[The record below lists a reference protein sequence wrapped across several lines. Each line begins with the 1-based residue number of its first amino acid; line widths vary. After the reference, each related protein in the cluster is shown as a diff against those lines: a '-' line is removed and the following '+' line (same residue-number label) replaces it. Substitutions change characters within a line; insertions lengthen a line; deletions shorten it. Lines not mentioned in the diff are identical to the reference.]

1 MKRCGKNTLAILTLM
16 VLFLVSATAV
26 SAMRAE
32 IVSNMGAWTGH
43 VAIVDHSYTHGDT
56 IEVYTEL
63 YNVNYEGYIIVDL
76 FYVISDPKGHV
87 VVIDNLDVNRRTYED
102 DVNVM
107 YTKTIPDWWLYGRY
121 EIAIYSYNR
130 LNKAEIAK
138 INRKVAY
145 DTETLKK
152 FFGSIDYYDDYDEDN
167 PYNQMKNLIETGCS
181 GDREELDDV
190 GVVKSIDDSLEE
202 IATLQFYLRSPE
214 EIQAETPLQPP
225 KSEVIEGTKFVV
237 TNMQIDQFTVKPNE
251 PVSISVAVKNEGER
265 GTERIS
271 LLINGKKEAEA
282 AVTVGSGDTETLHFL
297 VSKELPG
304 TYKATIPGTD
314 LVKLFFVKEGE
325 EDVEEL
331 LPESSPSTTI
341 EDVIQE
347 SADESTAKAQTE
359 TQESHRGGDLLWG
372 LFANSNNK
380 EFSTE
385 NVLLSSVFDLICNQ
399 ISLTKVVSFFV
410 V

>member
-1 MKRCGKNTLAILTLM
+1 MKRCGKNTLAILTLI
-16 VLFLVSATAV
+16 VLFLVSATTV
-26 SAMRAE
+26 NAMKVE
-32 IVSNMGAWTGH
+32 IDMGVWTGQ
-43 VAIVDHSYTHGDT
+43 ATMGNNSYTHGDT
-56 IEVYTEL
+56 IEMYTVL
-63 YNVNYEGYIIVDL
+63 YNVNYAGYIIVDL
-76 FYVISDPKGHV
+76 FYVVEDPRGHV
-87 VVIDNLDVNRRTYED
+87 VVIDNIGVNRRTYEEH
-102 DVNVM
+102 VNVM
-107 YTKTIPDWWLYGRY
+107 YTKTIPSWWLYGRY
-121 EIAIYSYNR
+121 SIAIYSYNR

-152 FFGSIDYYDDYDEDN
+152 FFSTIDYDDDYDEDN
-167 PYNQMKNLIETGCS
+167 PYNQMRNLIETGCG
-181 GDREELDDV
+181 GDRDDLEDV

-202 IATLQFYLRSPE
+202 IARLQFYVRSPE
-214 EIQAETPLQPP
+214 EIQAEMPSQPP

-237 TNMQIDQFTVKPNE
+237 TDMQIDQFTVKPNE
-251 PVSISVAVKNEGER
+251 PVAISVAVKNEGER

-304 TYKATIPGTD
+304 TYKVTIPGTD
-314 LVKLFFVKEGE
+314 IVKLFFVKEGE
-325 EDVEEL
+325 EDIEEL
-331 LPESSPSTTI
+331 QESSPSPPATI
-341 EDVIQE
+341 EDIIQK
-347 SADESTAKAQTE
+347 SADESTENTQTE
-359 TQESHRGGDLLWG
+359 TQESPSGGDLLWG
-372 LFANSNNK
+372 LFASSNNK

>member
-1 MKRCGKNTLAILTLM
+1 MKRCGKNTLAILTLIA
-16 VLFLVSATAV
+16 LFLVSATTVNAIKV
-26 SAMRAE
+26 D
-32 IVSNMGAWTGH
+32 IDMGVWTGQ
-43 VAIVDHSYTHGDT
+43 ATMGNNSYTHGDT
-56 IEVYTEL
+56 IEMYTVL
-63 YNVNYEGYIIVDL
+63 YDVNYAGYIIVDL
-76 FYVISDPKGHV
+76 FYVIEDPRGHV
-87 VVIDNLDVNRRTYED
+87 VVIDNIGVNRRTYEEH
-102 DVNVM
+102 VNVM

-121 EIAIYSYNR
+121 NIAIYSYNR

-152 FFGSIDYYDDYDEDN
+152 FFGTIDYDDYDYDEDN
-167 PYNQMKNLIETGCS
+167 PYNQMRNLIETGC
-181 GDREELDDV
+181 GGNRDDLEDV

-202 IATLQFYLRSPE
+202 IARLQFYVRSQE
-214 EIQAETPLQPP
+214 EIQAETPSQPQ

-251 PVSISVAVKNEGER
+251 PVAISVAVKNEGER

-304 TYKATIPGTD
+304 TYKVTIPGTD
-314 LVKLFFVKEGE
+314 IVKLFFVKEGE

-331 LPESSPSTTI
+331 LQESSPSTTI
-341 EDVIQE
+341 DDVIQE
-347 SADESTAKAQTE
+347 SADESTETTQTE
-359 TQESHRGGDLLWG
+359 TQESPLGGDLLWG
-372 LFANSNNK
+372 LFASSNNK

-385 NVLLSSVFDLICNQ
+385 NVLLSSVFDLIGNQ

>member
-1 MKRCGKNTLAILTLM
+1 MKRCGKNTLAILTLI

-26 SAMRAE
+26 NAMRAE
-32 IVSNMGAWTGH
+32 IASNMGAWTGQ
-43 VAIVDHSYTHGDT
+43 VAIDDYSYTHGDT

-76 FYVISDPKGHV
+76 FYVISDPQGHV
-87 VVIDNLDVNRRTYED
+87 VVIDNLEVNRRTYED

-107 YTKTIPDWWLYGRY
+107 YTRTIPAWWLYGRY
-121 EIAIYSYNR
+121 TLTIYSYNR

-138 INRKVAY
+138 INRKLDY

-152 FFGSIDYYDDYDEDN
+152 LFGTVDDDDDDGV
-167 PYNQMKNLIETGCS
+167 YNDMTSLIETGC
-181 GDREELDDV
+181 GGNRDDLEDV

-202 IATLQFYLRSPE
+202 IARLQFYVRSQE
-214 EIQAETPLQPP
+214 EIQAETPSQPQ

-251 PVSISVAVKNEGER
+251 PVAISVAVKNEGER

-304 TYKATIPGTD
+304 TYKVTIPGTD
-314 LVKLFFVKEGE
+314 IVKLFFVKEGE

-331 LPESSPSTTI
+331 IQESSPSATI
-341 EDVIQE
+341 DDVIQE
-347 SADESTAKAQTE
+347 SADESTETTQTE
-359 TQESHRGGDLLWG
+359 TQESPLGGDLLWG
-372 LFANSNNK
+372 LFASSNNK

-385 NVLLSSVFDLICNQ
+385 NVLLSSVFDLIGNQ

>member
-1 MKRCGKNTLAILTLM
+1 MKRCGKNTLAILTLI

-26 SAMRAE
+26 NAMRAE

-43 VAIVDHSYTHGDT
+43 ATMDDHSYTHGDT

-63 YNVNYEGYIIVDL
+63 YNVNYAGYTIVDL
-76 FYVISDPKGHV
+76 FYVITDPQGHV
-87 VVIDNLDVNRRTYED
+87 VVIDNLGVNRRTYED

-107 YTKTIPDWWLYGRY
+107 YTRTIPSWWLYGRY
-121 EIAIYSYNR
+121 EIVIYSYNR
-130 LNKAEIAK
+130 LDKAEIAK

-145 DTETLKK
+145 DKETLKE
-152 FFGSIDYYDDYDEDN
+152 FFGAIDDDDDDDFYDDVTD
-167 PYNQMKNLIETGCS
+167 LIETGCG
-181 GDREELDDV
+181 GDRDDLQDLK
-190 GVVKSIDDSLEE
+190 VVKPIDDSLEE
-202 IATLQFYLRSPE
+202 IARLRFYVRSPE
-214 EIQAETPLQPP
+214 EIQAETPSQPQ

-251 PVSISVAVKNEGER
+251 PVAISVAIKNEGER

-304 TYKATIPGTD
+304 TYKVTIPGTD
-314 LVKLFFVKEGE
+314 IVKLFFVKEGE

-331 LPESSPSTTI
+331 IQESSPSTTI
-341 EDVIQE
+341 DDVIQE
-347 SADESTAKAQTE
+347 SVDESTEKAQTE
-359 TQESHRGGDLLWG
+359 TQESHLGGELLWG
-372 LFANSNNK
+372 LFASSNNK

-385 NVLLSSVFDLICNQ
+385 NVLLSSVFDLIGNQ

>member
-1 MKRCGKNTLAILTLM
+1 MKRCGKNTLAILTLI

-26 SAMRAE
+26 NAMRAE

-145 DTETLKK
+145 DKETLKK
-152 FFGSIDYYDDYDEDN
+152 FFSSIDDDDDDDFYGD
-167 PYNQMKNLIETGCS
+167 MTALIETGC
-181 GDREELDDV
+181 GGNRDDLEDV

-202 IATLQFYLRSPE
+202 IARLQFYVRSPE
-214 EIQAETPLQPP
+214 EIQAETPSQPQ

-251 PVSISVAVKNEGER
+251 PVAISVAVKNEGER

-271 LLINGKKEAEA
+271 LLINGKKDAEA

-304 TYKATIPGTD
+304 TYKVTIPGTD
-314 LVKLFFVKEGE
+314 IVKLFFVKEGE

-347 SADESTAKAQTE
+347 SADESTEKTQME
-359 TQESHRGGDLLWG
+359 TQESPSGGDLLWG
-372 LFANSNNK
+372 LFASSNNK

>member
-1 MKRCGKNTLAILTLM
+1 MNRSVKNALAILTLI

-26 SAMRAE
+26 NAMRAE
-32 IVSNMGAWTGH
+32 IASNMGAWTGQ
-43 VAIVDHSYTHGDT
+43 VAIDDYSYTHGDT

-76 FYVISDPKGHV
+76 FYVISDPQGHV
-87 VVIDNLDVNRRTYED
+87 VVIDNLEVNRRTYED

-107 YTKTIPDWWLYGRY
+107 YTRTIPAWWLYGRY
-121 EIAIYSYNR
+121 TLTIYSYNR

-138 INRKVAY
+138 INRKLDY

-152 FFGSIDYYDDYDEDN
+152 LFGTVDDDDDDGEYSD
-167 PYNQMKNLIETGCS
+167 MTSLIETGC
-181 GDREELDDV
+181 GGNRDDLEDV
-190 GVVKSIDDSLEE
+190 GVVKPIDDSLEE
-202 IATLQFYLRSPE
+202 IARLQFYVRSPE
-214 EIQAETPLQPP
+214 EIQAETPSQPQ

-251 PVSISVAVKNEGER
+251 PVAISVAVKNEGER

-304 TYKATIPGTD
+304 TYKVTIPGTD
-314 LVKLFFVKEGE
+314 VVKLFFVKEGE

-331 LPESSPSTTI
+331 IQESSPSTTI
-341 EDVIQE
+341 DDVIQE
-347 SADESTAKAQTE
+347 SADESTETTQTE
-359 TQESHRGGDLLWG
+359 TQESPLGGDLLWG
-372 LFANSNNK
+372 LFASSNNK

>member
-1 MKRCGKNTLAILTLM
+1 
-16 VLFLVSATAV
+16 
-26 SAMRAE
+26 AE
-32 IVSNMGAWTGH
+32 IASNMGAWTGQ
-43 VAIVDHSYTHGDT
+43 VAIDDYSYTHGDT

-76 FYVISDPKGHV
+76 FYVISDPQGHV
-87 VVIDNLDVNRRTYED
+87 VVIDNLEVNRRTYED

-107 YTKTIPDWWLYGRY
+107 YTRTIPAWWLYGRY
-121 EIAIYSYNR
+121 TLTIYSYNR

-138 INRKVAY
+138 INRKLDY

-152 FFGSIDYYDDYDEDN
+152 LFGTVDDDDDDGV
-167 PYNQMKNLIETGCS
+167 YNDMTSLIETGC
-181 GDREELDDV
+181 GGNRDDLEDV

-202 IATLQFYLRSPE
+202 IARLQFYVRSQE
-214 EIQAETPLQPP
+214 EIQAETPSQPQ

-251 PVSISVAVKNEGER
+251 PVAISVAVKNEGER

-304 TYKATIPGTD
+304 TYKVTIPGTD
-314 LVKLFFVKEGE
+314 IVKLFFVKEGE

-331 LPESSPSTTI
+331 IQESSPSATI
-341 EDVIQE
+341 DDVIQE
-347 SADESTAKAQTE
+347 SADESTETTQTE
-359 TQESHRGGDLLWG
+359 TQESPLGEDLLWG
-372 LFANSNNK
+372 LFASSNNK

-385 NVLLSSVFDLICNQ
+385 NVLLSSVFDLIGNQ

>member
-1 MKRCGKNTLAILTLM
+1 MKRCGKNTLAILTLI

-26 SAMRAE
+26 NAMRAE
-32 IVSNMGAWTGH
+32 IASNMGAWTGQ
-43 VAIVDHSYTHGDT
+43 VAIDDYSYTHGDT

-76 FYVISDPKGHV
+76 FYVISDPQGHV
-87 VVIDNLDVNRRTYED
+87 VVIDNLEVNRRTYED

-107 YTKTIPDWWLYGRY
+107 YTRTIPAWWLYGRY
-121 EIAIYSYNR
+121 TLTIYSYNR

-138 INRKVAY
+138 INRKIDY

-152 FFGSIDYYDDYDEDN
+152 LFGTVDDDDDDGV
-167 PYNQMKNLIETGCS
+167 YNDMTSLIETGC
-181 GDREELDDV
+181 GGNRDDLEDV

-202 IATLQFYLRSPE
+202 IARLQFYVRSQE
-214 EIQAETPLQPP
+214 EIQAETPSQPQ

-251 PVSISVAVKNEGER
+251 PVAISVAVKNEGER

-304 TYKATIPGTD
+304 TYKVTIPGTD
-314 LVKLFFVKEGE
+314 IVKLFFVKEGE

-331 LPESSPSTTI
+331 IQESSPSTTI
-341 EDVIQE
+341 DDVIQE
-347 SADESTAKAQTE
+347 SADESTETTQTE
-359 TQESHRGGDLLWG
+359 TQESPLGGDLLWG
-372 LFANSNNK
+372 LFASSNNK

-385 NVLLSSVFDLICNQ
+385 NVLLSSVFDLIGNQ

>member
-1 MKRCGKNTLAILTLM
+1 MKRSVKNTLAILTLIA
-16 VLFLVSATAV
+16 LFLVSATAV
-26 SAMRAE
+26 NAMRAE
-32 IVSNMGAWTGH
+32 IISNMGAWTGH
-43 VAIVDHSYTHGDT
+43 VTMDDHSYTNGDT
-56 IEVYTEL
+56 VEVYTEL
-63 YNVNYEGYIIVDL
+63 YNVNYKGYIIVDL
-76 FYVISDPKGHV
+76 FYVITDPQEHV
-87 VVIDNLDVNRRTYED
+87 VVIDNLEVNRRTYED

-107 YTKTIPDWWLYGRY
+107 YTRTIPDWWLYGRY
-121 EIAIYSYNR
+121 GITIYSYNR

-138 INRKVAY
+138 INRKLEY
-145 DTETLKK
+145 DEETLKK
-152 FFGSIDYYDDYDEDN
+152 FFDTVDDDDDDGV
-167 PYNQMKNLIETGCS
+167 YNDMTSLIETGC
-181 GDREELDDV
+181 GGNRDDLEDV

-202 IATLQFYLRSPE
+202 IAMLQFYVRSPE
-214 EIQAETPLQPP
+214 EIQAETPSQPQ

-251 PVSISVAVKNEGER
+251 PVAISVAVKNEGER

-304 TYKATIPGTD
+304 TYKVTIPGTD
-314 LVKLFFVKEGE
+314 IVKLFFVKEGE

-331 LPESSPSTTI
+331 IQESSPSTTI
-341 EDVIQE
+341 DDVIQE
-347 SADESTAKAQTE
+347 SADESTEKAQTE
-359 TQESHRGGDLLWG
+359 TQESPLGGDLLWG
-372 LFANSNNK
+372 LFASSNNK

-410 V
+410 A

>member
-1 MKRCGKNTLAILTLM
+1 MKRCGKNTLAILTLL
-16 VLFLVSATAV
+16 VLFLVSATTV
-26 SAMRAE
+26 NAMRAE

-43 VAIVDHSYTHGDT
+43 AAMDDHSYTHGDT

-76 FYVISDPKGHV
+76 FYVITDPQGHV
-87 VVIDNLDVNRRTYED
+87 VVIDNLEVNRRTYED

-107 YTKTIPDWWLYGRY
+107 YTRTIPSWWLYGRY
-121 EIAIYSYNR
+121 EITIYSYNR

-138 INRKVAY
+138 LNRKLEY
-145 DTETLKK
+145 DEETLKK
-152 FFGSIDYYDDYDEDN
+152 FFGTVDDDDDN
-167 PYNQMKNLIETGCS
+167 FYGDVTDLIETGC
-181 GDREELDDV
+181 GGNRDDLQDLK
-190 GVVKSIDDSLEE
+190 VVKPIDKSLEE
-202 IATLQFYLRSPE
+202 IARLQFYVRSPE
-214 EIQAETPLQPP
+214 EIQAETPSQPQ

-251 PVSISVAVKNEGER
+251 PVAISVAIKNEGER

-304 TYKATIPGTD
+304 TYKVTIPGTD
-314 LVKLFFVKEGE
+314 IVKLFFVKEGE
-325 EDVEEL
+325 EDIEEL
-331 LPESSPSTTI
+331 LQESSPSTTI
-341 EDVIQE
+341 EDIIQE
-347 SADESTAKAQTE
+347 SADESTEKTQTE

-372 LFANSNNK
+372 LFASSNNK

-385 NVLLSSVFDLICNQ
+385 NVLLSSVFDLIGNQ
-399 ISLTKVVSFFV
+399 ISLTKVISFFV

>member
-1 MKRCGKNTLAILTLM
+1 MKRCGKKTLAILTLI

-26 SAMRAE
+26 NAMRAE

-43 VAIVDHSYTHGDT
+43 ATMDDHSYTHGDT

-63 YNVNYEGYIIVDL
+63 YNVNYAGYTIVDL
-76 FYVISDPKGHV
+76 FYVITDPQGHV
-87 VVIDNLDVNRRTYED
+87 VVIDNLGVNRRTYED

-107 YTKTIPDWWLYGRY
+107 YTRTIPSWWLYGRY
-121 EIAIYSYNR
+121 EIVIYSYNR
-130 LNKAEIAK
+130 LDKAEIAK

-145 DTETLKK
+145 DKETLKE
-152 FFGSIDYYDDYDEDN
+152 FFGAIDDDDDDDFYDDVTD
-167 PYNQMKNLIETGCS
+167 LIETGCG
-181 GDREELDDV
+181 GDRDDLQDLK
-190 GVVKSIDDSLEE
+190 VVKPIDDSLEE
-202 IATLQFYLRSPE
+202 IARLRFYVRSPE
-214 EIQAETPLQPP
+214 EIQAETPSQPQ

-251 PVSISVAVKNEGER
+251 PVAISVAIKNEGER

-304 TYKATIPGTD
+304 TYKVTIPGTD
-314 LVKLFFVKEGE
+314 IVKLFFVKEGE

-331 LPESSPSTTI
+331 IQESSPSTTI
-341 EDVIQE
+341 DDVIQE
-347 SADESTAKAQTE
+347 SVDESTEKAQTE
-359 TQESHRGGDLLWG
+359 TQESHLGGELLWG
-372 LFANSNNK
+372 LFASSNNK

-385 NVLLSSVFDLICNQ
+385 NVLLSSVFDLIGNQ

>member
-1 MKRCGKNTLAILTLM
+1 MKRCGKNTLAILTLI

-26 SAMRAE
+26 NA
-32 IVSNMGAWTGH
+32 IKVDIDMGVWTGQ
-43 VAIVDHSYTHGDT
+43 ATMGNNSYTHGDT
-56 IEVYTEL
+56 IEMYTVL
-63 YNVNYEGYIIVDL
+63 YDVNYAGYIIVDL
-76 FYVISDPKGHV
+76 FYVIEDPRGHV
-87 VVIDNLDVNRRTYED
+87 VVIDNIGVNRRTYEEH
-102 DVNVM
+102 VNVM
-107 YTKTIPDWWLYGRY
+107 YTKTIPSWWLYGRY
-121 EIAIYSYNR
+121 NIAIYSYNR

-145 DTETLKK
+145 DKETLKK
-152 FFGSIDYYDDYDEDN
+152 FFGSIDDDGDDN
-167 PYNQMKNLIETGCS
+167 FYGDVTDLIETGC
-181 GDREELDDV
+181 GGNRDDLQDLK
-190 GVVKSIDDSLEE
+190 VVKSIDDSLEE
-202 IATLQFYLRSPE
+202 IARLQFYVRSPE
-214 EIQAETPLQPP
+214 EIQAETPSQPQ

-251 PVSISVAVKNEGER
+251 PVAISVAVKNEGER

-304 TYKATIPGTD
+304 TYKVTIPGTD
-314 LVKLFFVKEGE
+314 IVKLFFVKEGE

-331 LPESSPSTTI
+331 IQESSPSTTI
-341 EDVIQE
+341 DDVIQE
-347 SADESTAKAQTE
+347 SADESTETTQTE
-359 TQESHRGGDLLWG
+359 TQESPLGGDLLWG
-372 LFANSNNK
+372 LFASSNNK

>member
-1 MKRCGKNTLAILTLM
+1 MKRCGKNTLAILTLI

-26 SAMRAE
+26 NAMRAE
-32 IVSNMGAWTGH
+32 IVSDMGAWTGH
-43 VAIVDHSYTHGDT
+43 AAIDDYSYTHGDT

-76 FYVISDPKGHV
+76 FYVISDPQGHV
-87 VVIDNLDVNRRTYED
+87 VVIDNLEVNRRTYED

-107 YTKTIPDWWLYGRY
+107 YTRTIPAWWLYGRY
-121 EIAIYSYNR
+121 TLTIYSYNR

-138 INRKVAY
+138 INRKIDY

-152 FFGSIDYYDDYDEDN
+152 LFGTVDDDDDDGV
-167 PYNQMKNLIETGCS
+167 YNDMTSLIETGC
-181 GDREELDDV
+181 GGNRDDLEDV

-202 IATLQFYLRSPE
+202 IARLQFYVRSQE
-214 EIQAETPLQPP
+214 EIQAETPSQPQ

-251 PVSISVAVKNEGER
+251 PVAISVAIKNEGER

-304 TYKATIPGTD
+304 TYKVTIPGTD
-314 LVKLFFVKEGE
+314 IVKLFFVKEGE

-331 LPESSPSTTI
+331 IQESSPSTTI
-341 EDVIQE
+341 DDVIQE
-347 SADESTAKAQTE
+347 SADESTETTQTE
-359 TQESHRGGDLLWG
+359 TQESPLGGDLLWG
-372 LFANSNNK
+372 LFASSNNK

-385 NVLLSSVFDLICNQ
+385 NVLLSSVFDLIGNQ

>member
-1 MKRCGKNTLAILTLM
+1 MKRCGKNTLAILTLI

-26 SAMRAE
+26 NAMRAE
-32 IVSNMGAWTGH
+32 IASNMGAWTGH
-43 VAIVDHSYTHGDT
+43 AAIDDYSYTHGDT

-76 FYVISDPKGHV
+76 FYVISDPQGHV
-87 VVIDNLDVNRRTYED
+87 VVIDNLEVNRRTYED

-107 YTKTIPDWWLYGRY
+107 YTRTIPAWWLYGRY
-121 EIAIYSYNR
+121 TLTIYSYNR

-138 INRKVAY
+138 INRKLDY

-152 FFGSIDYYDDYDEDN
+152 LFGTVDDDDDDGV
-167 PYNQMKNLIETGCS
+167 YNDMTSLIETGC
-181 GDREELDDV
+181 GGNRDDLEDV

-202 IATLQFYLRSPE
+202 IARLQFYVRSQE
-214 EIQAETPLQPP
+214 EIQAETPSQPQ

-251 PVSISVAVKNEGER
+251 PVAISVAVKNEGER

-304 TYKATIPGTD
+304 TYKVTIPGTD
-314 LVKLFFVKEGE
+314 IVKLFFVKEGE

-331 LPESSPSTTI
+331 IQESSPSTTI
-341 EDVIQE
+341 DDVIQE
-347 SADESTAKAQTE
+347 SADESTETTQTE
-359 TQESHRGGDLLWG
+359 TQESPLGGDLLWG
-372 LFANSNNK
+372 LFASSNNK

-385 NVLLSSVFDLICNQ
+385 NVLLSSVFDLIGNQ